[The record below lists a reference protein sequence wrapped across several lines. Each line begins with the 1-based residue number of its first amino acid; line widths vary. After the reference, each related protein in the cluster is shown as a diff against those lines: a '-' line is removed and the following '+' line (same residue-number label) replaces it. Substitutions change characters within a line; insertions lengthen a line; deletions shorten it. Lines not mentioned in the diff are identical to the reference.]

1 MLEIKNKFNDDRRT
15 DIDMTALEYIE
26 DESLIPQEDII
37 VMLSNL
43 GYVKRMASNVYRT
56 QNRGGVGVKGITT
69 NEEDFAKMMISMNT
83 HDSIMFFTN
92 KGKVYRIK
100 GYEIPEFSRHSKG
113 LPILNLLQLEKDEK
127 IMSVV
132 NLNENEEKY
141 RYLLFTTKN
150 GSVKRT
156 DISEFDSIR
165 KSGKIALIIRE
176 DDELIK
182 VDKTTGE
189 QEVLIGSSSGKV
201 VHCDENEIRSMGRK
215 TAGVKG
221 IDLDK
226 DEKVI
231 GCEVVD
237 KNSSMNLL
245 IVTKNGY
252 GKKTKIDEFRL
263 THRGSKGVK
272 TLNVTEKNG
281 NLVSIRSVTGEEDLL
296 LITDKGVIIRLSL
309 EQISTLKRATQG
321 VRLINLKE
329 NCTVATVATVAKVED
344 EDIEEESQESTE
356 VKENE

>member
-1 MLEIKNKFNDDRRT
+1 M
-15 DIDMTALEYIE
+15 
-26 DESLIPQEDII
+26 
-37 VMLSNL
+37 
-43 GYVKRMASNVYRT
+43 
-56 QNRGGVGVKGITT
+56 
-69 NEEDFAKMMISMNT
+69 
-83 HDSIMFFTN
+83 
-92 KGKVYRIK
+92 
-100 GYEIPEFSRHSKG
+100 
-113 LPILNLLQLEKDEK
+113 
-127 IMSVV
+127 
-132 NLNENEEKY
+132 
-141 RYLLFTTKN
+141 FTTKN

-226 DEKVI
+226 DEIVI

-272 TLNVTEKNG
+272 AFNETDKNG
-281 NLVSIRSVTGEEDLL
+281 ELIAIRTVVGDEDIL
-296 LITDKGVIIRLSL
+296 LISDNGMIIRISL
-309 EQISTLKRATQG
+309 ENVNVLRRATQG
-321 VRLINLKE
+321 VRLIRLKDDQMLS
-329 NCTVATVATVAKVED
+329 TVAIVDKEEFTETEETPSETTED
-344 EDIEEESQESTE
+344 
-356 VKENE
+356 K